1 MFRAVIDSFG
11 SDEQKET
18 YLGDQNIKGLFAQTE
33 ISNCCK
39 TAQSIQTK
47 ATYDKSSDEFVI
59 KIPNSAWCKNLGRST
74 VNHCVIFARL
84 IVSNTDYG
92 VHAFVV
98 KLREISEAM
107 RYDELIKQNIQSKLQ
122 QAA

>member
-1 MFRAVIDSFG
+1 
-11 SDEQKET
+11 
-18 YLGDQNIKGLFAQTE
+18 
-33 ISNCCK
+33 
-39 TAQSIQTK
+39 
-47 ATYDKSSDEFVI
+47 
-59 KIPNSAWCKNLGRST
+59 
-74 VNHCVIFARL
+74 VIFARL